1 MALREVVLDKVEKL
15 RKINKAK
22 QIIILIS
29 LLSLCLD
36 AYRIVGLGTFSVTLS
51 FLSLIALIF
60 VGLLEMDNG
69 LYPDKKR
76 LFICALFALAI
87 VISVLFNL
95 RIFNANSTMLY
106 VVFLLV
112 YLFSHHRTSDANMLK
127 ILWVV
132 NIVYTALSLYGI
144 YQFGAYMY
152 DLPLADIIIPGH
164 MTPGFNR
171 TNTIEIGD
179 YRFTRAH
186 SIYLEP
192 SALSQFAAFAII
204 LSFILFKY
212 KLLKFYVLIPC
223 VLINIIALIMAIAGT
238 GIIVLGVTVLIF
250 SIMCI
255 VKRKYIFVPIGVLVL
270 IIAAIFF
277 IFLTDNNISE
287 YVRTRIMEIM
297 DPKWSGGMRFTTP
310 YLVAHWSVTHYYLGV
325 SPGNEAFAIQ
335 QYRSF
340 HPYSGIMSAY
350 DVFPS
355 GYAKVAVELG
365 IFGFGLLCALF
376 STLRKNSFYKYIFA
390 FVLMIPFIGGN
401 LLQPYLWVLVAL
413 LNSSPRE
420 WLIYERTLSSWQTS
434 EIAEIAA

>member
-1 MALREVVLDKVEKL
+1 MTRSEKL
-15 RKINKAK
+15 YKLNRAK
-22 QIIILIS
+22 QIIVLIS

-36 AYRIVGLGTFSVTLS
+36 AYKIVGLGTFSVTLS
-51 FLSLIALIF
+51 FLSLIAFIF

-144 YQFGAYMY
+144 YQFGAYIY
-152 DLPLADIIIPGH
+152 NLPLSEIVIPGH
-164 MTPGFNR
+164 MTPGY
-171 TNTIEIGD
+171 NTTDTISIGD
-179 YRFTRAH
+179 FTIGRAH

-192 SALSQFAAFAII
+192 STLSQFAAFAII
-204 LSFILFKY
+204 ISFILFGNK
-212 KLLKFYVLIPC
+212 KIKIHWFIISVIINLLAMF
-223 VLINIIALIMAIAGT
+223 MAVAGT
-238 GIIVLGVTVLIF
+238 GILAFGVVVLVFLF
-250 SIMCI
+250 MCI
-255 VKRKYIFVPIGVLVL
+255 KKRKYIALPIIFVI
-270 IIAAIFF
+270 IFIAAIVFVF
-277 IFLTDNNISE
+277 TSDMEIAE
-287 YVRTRIMEIM
+287 YIKGRIMELTSSQM
-297 DPKWSGGMRFTTP
+297 SGGIRFVTP
-310 YLVAHWSVTHYYLGV
+310 YLIANWVLSTWFFGY
-325 SPGNEAFAIQ
+325 SPGSDSYVIRYYQKYHPGRNVTMFDSHAI
-335 QYRSF
+335 
-340 HPYSGIMSAY
+340 A
-350 DVFPS
+350 S
-355 GYAKVAVELG
+355 GYGKVATELG
-365 IFGFGLLCALF
+365 GLGLIGIVLLF
-376 STLRKNSFYKYIFA
+376 MTLRKNSFYKYIFA